1 MKNGHVTERLGAG
14 LQNLLRQFDPARGL
28 MFNDFLYGKQ
38 SKRGGIS
45 ILPFFL
51 YMLKHYRHNC

>member
-28 MFNDFLYGKQ
+28 LY
-38 SKRGGIS
+38 
-45 ILPFFL
+45 
-51 YMLKHYRHNC
+51 